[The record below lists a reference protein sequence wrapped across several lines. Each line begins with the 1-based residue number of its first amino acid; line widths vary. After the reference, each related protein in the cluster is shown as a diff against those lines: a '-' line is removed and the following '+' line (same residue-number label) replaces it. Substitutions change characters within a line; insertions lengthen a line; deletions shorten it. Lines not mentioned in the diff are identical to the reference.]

1 MPEDRRRREVCVWTN
16 SAPSSPMPTQVPA
29 MRSRP
34 TLTATARPVRTH
46 HGRQASLNGTRP
58 AFSRVSSRSNAC
70 KRRMSTSVNGNGW
83 PVASANETARW
94 RTSSGASANEL
105 LTLTPIP
112 ITSRSGGRVA
122 TTREVR
128 RPARVDTVTLVGTLQ
143 SGNGWV
149 AFFDGSGA
157 DYRKA
162 LNAQGRIA
170 GYTITQ
176 VAFNSVQ
183 LEAKDKKLSLRVGHS
198 LRREN
203 GGEWKV
209 STGSGMASTGGGST
223 SASRYDRNRTDRSRE
238 APRTDGRETTE
249 AAPADAE
256 SPADVVSDAVDE
268 VLRRLME
275 QREREDR

>member
-1 MPEDRRRREVCVWTN
+1 MKASRNILLRRQWAALFLGAGLLLAGLGDAAAQSTN
-16 SAPSSPMPTQVPA
+16 RAAGRVDYSSF
-29 MRSRP
+29 RGISER
-34 TLTATARPVRTH
+34 
-46 HGRQASLNGTRP
+46 NI
-58 AFSRVSSRSNAC
+58 FNA
-70 KRRMSTSVNGNGW
+70 
-83 PVASANETARW
+83 
-94 RTSSGASANEL
+94 
-105 LTLTPIP
+105 
-112 ITSRSGGRVA
+112 SRSGGRVA

-183 LEAKDKKLSLRVGHS
+183 LETKDKKLSLRVGHS

-209 STGSGMASTGGGST
+209 STGGGMASTVSGST
-223 SASRYDRNRTDRSRE
+223 SSSRRRNRTDRSRE
-238 APRTDGRETTE
+238 TPDKAETTE
-249 AAPADAE
+249 AGPADAV
-256 SPADVVSDAVDE
+256 PAAWSRVDE
-268 VLRRLME
+268 DLKINGTT
-275 QREREDR
+275 